1 MALPKVKPASITA
14 YNEALGRI
22 QSEIEEAKTKAQE
35 VLIKKSNTSRSER
48 SIRQSESS
56 LTKTY

>member
-35 VLIKKSNTSRSER
+35 VLNKSNTSRSER

>member
-35 VLIKKSNTSRSER
+35 VLNKEKQHQRSER